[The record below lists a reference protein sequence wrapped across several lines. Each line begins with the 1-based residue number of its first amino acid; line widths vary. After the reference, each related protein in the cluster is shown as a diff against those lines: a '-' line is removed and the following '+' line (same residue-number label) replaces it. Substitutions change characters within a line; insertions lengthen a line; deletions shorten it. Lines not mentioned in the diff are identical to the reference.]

1 VPEQGTADPRKEA
14 RIVRELLL
22 HGLRATHA
30 RLQRCLEDLSDE
42 EAQTSPAGLSP
53 IIWQAGHVATTDF
66 AFARRVDGRTEA
78 PAGYADLF
86 QMGTGGQAAYPPLA
100 HVRGAVDRAQQVLE
114 ALAGSVA
121 LETPVQGR
129 GYSTA
134 GEMLIFAVYH
144 RGYHVGK
151 AATLRALLKKPR
163 LFG

>member
-1 VPEQGTADPRKEA
+1 VPEQGPADPRKEA

-66 AFARRVDGRTEA
+66 AFARRVDG
-78 PAGYADLF
+78 LF